1 MRERE
6 NTTGLSNMVAPEK
19 RRKISKPGQLN
30 IVGDEDEESVHTT
43 VQMVQNMASSSSSSS
58 SSTLDSNTSTKVTSN
73 GALDMTSED
82 TGNVTDDE
90 HRNNGEGSK
99 AIEMTSEIENEH
111 NTIDTTFEAN
121 TSTEM
126 TSNGTLDVTILDDR
140 TVILDDDV
148 STIHDDDEERQRKVT
163 EDMLV
168 NPVNFFEQE
177 LQTVTSTN
185 FLSTKELK
193 MIGLP
198 KQFSRDVNVL
208 EQQLKTIL
216 ELIHKIRPIN
226 DRNVIMP
233 GLKNFYGNMQNRT
246 DKKVRNICYFNAV
259 VNVVSA
265 CDSIVSNAL
274 SYLKKKNPSWCANVD
289 LLEESRKVGN
299 TSTKA
304 LVVGRSQSSFA
315 ENFCNLLLAMRSKDL
330 HEIMIDTYKYKD
342 KRLRIDSTK
351 VMTTFYDET
360 NTDDED
366 KGKNIYSN

>member
-1 MRERE
+1 
-6 NTTGLSNMVAPEK
+6 
-19 RRKISKPGQLN
+19 
-30 IVGDEDEESVHTT
+30 
-43 VQMVQNMASSSSSSS
+43 
-58 SSTLDSNTSTKVTSN
+58 
-73 GALDMTSED
+73 MTSED

-126 TSNGTLDVTILDDR
+126 TSNGTLDVTSESTEVTINGALKMTSEDNEDA

>member
-1 MRERE
+1 
-6 NTTGLSNMVAPEK
+6 
-19 RRKISKPGQLN
+19 
-30 IVGDEDEESVHTT
+30 
-43 VQMVQNMASSSSSSS
+43 
-58 SSTLDSNTSTKVTSN
+58 
-73 GALDMTSED
+73 
-82 TGNVTDDE
+82 
-90 HRNNGEGSK
+90 
-99 AIEMTSEIENEH
+99 
-111 NTIDTTFEAN
+111 
-121 TSTEM
+121 
-126 TSNGTLDVTILDDR
+126 
-140 TVILDDDV
+140 
-148 STIHDDDEERQRKVT
+148 
-163 EDMLV
+163 
-168 NPVNFFEQE
+168 
-177 LQTVTSTN
+177 
-185 FLSTKELK
+185 